1 MSEPEPSPVE
11 GTSFRFRLL
20 GSFAVFR
27 NGVPLDAPEIGS
39 RKGRTLLKLL
49 LLERRHIVGN
59 DRIAEVL
66 WSDPVPDNADR
77 LVATLVSRLRSVL
90 GPDSVEGGPG
100 GYRFA
105 PGAGFEVDL
114 DDAERFV
121 GEAEARMDAGEPSLS
136 VTAAQRALGLFE
148 EGALLEDEPYAEWAE
163 QARADAGR
171 VLRRARRAC
180 WLAGLELGDAVAAFE
195 AATAAVETNPLD
207 EEAHRAVMLAHL
219 RDGRPAQALE
229 AFEKLRGVLA
239 DELGTDPAPET
250 RALHLAILHEDS
262 AAAETGA
269 PAATKPSVRVSGE
282 ASDPGFVGR
291 DEEISL
297 LAGLWRDAARGHAR
311 LVLVA
316 GEAGIGKT
324 RLATE
329 IVRVAESA

>member
-1 MSEPEPSPVE
+1 MWLCERGAKNTVPKPNAKAAHVVMRSSPTRPETGSLRQGVSLAGEDSAMSEPEPSPVE

-171 VLRRARRAC
+171 VL
-180 WLAGLELGDAVAAFE
+180 
-195 AATAAVETNPLD
+195 
-207 EEAHRAVMLAHL
+207 
-219 RDGRPAQALE
+219 
-229 AFEKLRGVLA
+229 
-239 DELGTDPAPET
+239 
-250 RALHLAILHEDS
+250 
-262 AAAETGA
+262 
-269 PAATKPSVRVSGE
+269 
-282 ASDPGFVGR
+282 
-291 DEEISL
+291 
-297 LAGLWRDAARGHAR
+297 
-311 LVLVA
+311 
-316 GEAGIGKT
+316 
-324 RLATE
+324 
-329 IVRVAESA
+329 